1 MDADDELTT
10 IATFSNTAEAEL
22 ARERLEQEGFR
33 AFVVGAVTA
42 HVVPNVVEGP
52 SIALE
57 VGTEDA
63 AQAREIL
70 GIPEPRAHDGRP
82 AIARVQPKNADG
94 ARKIRYETGVR
105 AREGTDPSGAHCRR
119 LARK

>member
-22 ARERLEQEGFR
+22 ARERLEQEGIR

-42 HVVPNVVEGP
+42 HVVPNVVEGG

-70 GIPEPRAHDGRP
+70 GIPEP
-82 AIARVQPKNADG
+82 
-94 ARKIRYETGVR
+94 
-105 AREGTDPSGAHCRR
+105 
-119 LARK
+119 